1 MNIKNF
7 FNIKG
12 REEEVFDKIEIM
24 LRIVVRSVEY
34 LHKSLEYLKMMDFLS
49 LEKNVFEIE
58 KLEKKADEIHR
69 EIVNSICEGV
79 FFGGIR
85 EDILNLLEKIDNI
98 ADSAKDSAKILILR
112 KFEKDFID
120 HLFRKSELFDYLSCC
135 TTAVIK
141 LIETVNGLRK
151 KKKEI
156 MPLINSIEE
165 YEERADELKDSIMK
179 YTFRRA
185 DKFNLLSILLIE
197 RFIYSSDEIADNAE
211 DASDIILILIAKGY
225 S

>member
-34 LHKSLEYLKMMDFLS
+34 LHKSLEYLKTMDYLS

-112 KFEKDFID
+112 KFE
-120 HLFRKSELFDYLSCC
+120 L
-135 TTAVIK
+135 
-141 LIETVNGLRK
+141 
-151 KKKEI
+151 
-156 MPLINSIEE
+156 
-165 YEERADELKDSIMK
+165 
-179 YTFRRA
+179 TFQPTRY
-185 DKFNLLSILLIE
+185 ILQT
-197 RFIYSSDEIADNAE
+197 
-211 DASDIILILIAKGY
+211 
-225 S
+225 